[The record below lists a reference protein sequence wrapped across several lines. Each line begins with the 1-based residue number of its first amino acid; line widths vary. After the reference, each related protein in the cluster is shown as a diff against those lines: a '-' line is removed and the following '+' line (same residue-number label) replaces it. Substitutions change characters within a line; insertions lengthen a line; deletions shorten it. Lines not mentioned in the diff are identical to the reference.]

1 VDDRNDKTSSPRR
14 ELTVVERDAQI
25 KALANPERVRI
36 LTLLV
41 ERSGTAKQVA
51 DWIGGT
57 RGRVH
62 YHIKELEKAGL
73 VEKVRTVETGGV
85 VEKYYRAVARNFYLG
100 RGIGEYAGLA
110 GDVREM
116 ISRSMLGWRRREM
129 LAVDQDEI
137 AQKVVRDC
145 LDTKDGEVVVIKG
158 DLIQRDIM
166 QPLNRAV
173 EAAGG
178 SCINI
183 STPGELGS
191 FLLKW
196 KRDISSVIV
205 IEEPLEYPILGGAVD
220 PQKDIGERRVTFM
233 KSLVQS
239 GRKSRYAGIPGYPL
253 EDPVA
258 RELMDTGKRII
269 YLGYPTPRKAEIMG
283 IDFRERPH
291 ACWSALDVD
300 YRDLKTRCEELR
312 TAMDGGK
319 EVRVTSPGGTDLT
332 FRIEGREVFIDD
344 GIISTWEVE
353 HGRGW
358 GHLPAGKVIVAP
370 VAGTANGVLHSEMTD
385 YFGVRIGGIRIEF
398 RDGEV
403 VKAAAEQN
411 DELLQLVISEGKGDV
426 RKLGGFEIGMNP
438 EILEPIGYA
447 VWDSKTYGDAT
458 LWIGDNMLIG
468 GENEASLSWGFMV
481 VRPSVSLDGKTTL
494 EDRTFHI

>member
-1 VDDRNDKTSSPRR
+1 MTEEGSPIR
-14 ELTVVERDAQI
+14 ELAVVERDVQI

-51 DWIGGT
+51 DWTGGT

-62 YHIKELEKAGL
+62 YHIKELERAGL
-73 VEKVRTVETGGV
+73 VEQVRTVESGGV

-100 RGIGEYAGLA
+100 RGIGEYAGLT

-116 ISRSMLGWRRREM
+116 LSRSMLGWRRREM
-129 LAVDQDEI
+129 LSVDQDEI
-137 AQKVVRDC
+137 AKKVVADC
-145 LDTKDGEVVVIKG
+145 LDTKSGDIVVIKG
-158 DLIQRDIM
+158 DLIQRDII

-173 EAAGG
+173 EAAGAH
-178 SCINI
+178 CLTL
-183 STPGELGS
+183 STPGGLGD

-196 KRDISSVIV
+196 KKDLSSIIV
-205 IEEPLEYPILGGAVD
+205 IEEPLEYPILNTAVD
-220 PQKDIGERRVTFM
+220 LQKDIGERRIAF
-233 KSLVQS
+233 LRELARS

-258 RELMDTGKRII
+258 RELLDAGKRII

-283 IDFRERPH
+283 IDFRELH
-291 ACWSALDVD
+291 DACWSALDVD
-300 YRDLKTRCEELR
+300 YCELKERCE
-312 TAMDGGK
+312 TISAAVSGGS
-319 EVRVTSPGGTDLT
+319 EVRVTSPGGTDLM
-332 FRIEGREVFIDD
+332 FSIKKREVFIDD
-344 GIISTWEVE
+344 GIISEWEVK

-385 YFGVRIGGIRIEF
+385 YFGVRIGGIRITF
-398 RDGEV
+398 RDGQIV
-403 VKAAAEQN
+403 DAKAEQN
-411 DELLQLVISEGKGDV
+411 DELLQLVISQGKGDV
-426 RKLGGFEIGMNP
+426 RKLGGFEMGMNP
-438 EILEPIGYA
+438 EILEPIGYS

-481 VRPSVSLDGKTTL
+481 VRPSVSLDGRTIV
-494 EDRTFHI
+494 EDRTFQV